1 MSDWVSKKAEFQTRY
16 NAIQSYYA
24 TPAAPNISPLQTD
37 LNTIST
43 STVQAD
49 VTAAATNIKTK
60 QNSASQLN
68 QDVTQAIQSYSA
80 TIDMDGL
87 LQQNGQLQQKIA
99 AAQKR
104 YDEILQEAATA
115 DARNKNLR
123 TSDTHITAHQVFLLG
138 RPLRPASIPY
148 LWALSVLFIS
158 ISVLFLYYYSPITIP
173 PLFIIIQMATD
184 IIYSPWF
191 WASLFG
197 IASIVILFLVLR
209 LTGNL

>member
-1 MSDWVSKKAEFQTRY
+1 
-16 NAIQSYYA
+16 
-24 TPAAPNISPLQTD
+24 
-37 LNTIST
+37 
-43 STVQAD
+43 
-49 VTAAATNIKTK
+49 
-60 QNSASQLN
+60 
-68 QDVTQAIQSYSA
+68 
-80 TIDMDGL
+80 MDGL

-184 IIYSPWF
+184 IIYSPWL